1 MHRVYAKKKGEG
13 LAETGNAT
21 GSLAIIVSVVQ
32 DDSQLGLLA
41 NASIM
46 YITYGSGSLTAHC
59 CSLISKF
66 KAIDHH
72 LSRHVIWFGKNFHV
86 HLPTATRSKISI
98 RKLLWCHISE
108 LRATRGISE
117 HC

>member
-1 MHRVYAKKKGEG
+1 MFQKAYDIVIATEAADRNARELFNFKNRVYAQKKGEG

-59 CSLISKF
+59 CSLISK
-66 KAIDHH
+66 
-72 LSRHVIWFGKNFHV
+72 V
-86 HLPTATRSKISI
+86 LPVPWQS
-98 RKLLWCHISE
+98 
-108 LRATRGISE
+108 
-117 HC
+117 